1 MEGGG
6 DERVFRTFDLGWGYF
21 DIDVQAGEGED
32 EHLEVADGEVLTQL
46 KCFMLFSGVPWGIP
60 ETFPPK

>member
-32 EHLEVADGEVLTQL
+32 EHLEVADGEEHDVVQHDINY
-46 KCFMLFSGVPWGIP
+46 SDA
-60 ETFPPK
+60 